1 MKKTYIIPEMDITVL
16 EMQQIIAASPLNVT
30 KDGDTTSFK
39 TGQATSGADG
49 LVKGGNDY
57 DVWDDDWSR

>member
-1 MKKTYIIPEMDITVL
+1 MDITVL